1 MLCVPSGGS
10 TPTPRIIFDGSMREL
25 CGIHPSVNSDYPADS
40 RRNPLAKIFA
50 RAYRR
55 DCSFGSD
62 QQGHMREDCRRRG
75 VDSLAADTAPSPVS
89 QRRSPACAAWP
100 VSLTE
105 FKAGFT
111 WTTSAAPARAA
122 SSQSDRCRNPR
133 AGRAQE
139 GVHTPLPI
147 AGRAAWQSSGH
158 GRQFVIVPVRDGPAA
173 VE

>member
-105 FKAGFT
+105 FRAVSPGLRPQRLPALLAHSRT
-111 WTTSAAPARAA
+111 GAA
-122 SSQSDRCRNPR
+122 PR

-158 GRQFVIVPVRDGPAA
+158 GGQFVIVPVRDGPAA